1 MVDFSDTIVHI
12 AAVLPRQTAVE
23 ILRRVNRFT
32 QGFIASAI
40 IAGIYVSLRGKCGS
54 DIVTSLGTATEMFPQ
69 PLSYTTSA
77 TTGMVVLST
86 VGVASLVSAKETTK
100 LHVSYD

>member
-12 AAVLPRQTAVE
+12 AAVFSRQAAVE

-32 QGFIASAI
+32 QGFIVSAI

-54 DIVTSLGTATEMFPQ
+54 DIMTSLGTATEMFPQ

-77 TTGMVVLST
+77 ASSMVVLST

-100 LHVSYD
+100 LR